1 MELPLSGTVLISVNR
16 KEKDEVAA
24 VAKLLHENNFKILAT
39 SGTYDVITAAGIPA
53 EKILKLYEGRPNIVD
68 AITNGQIDLIINSP
82 IGKDSMYDDSY
93 IRMNAINKKIPYITT
108 ITAALAA
115 AEGIDHMNK
124 RHMGE
129 IHSIQEWHK
138 MITE

>member
-1 MELPLSGTVLISVNR
+1 
-16 KEKDEVAA
+16 
-24 VAKLLHENNFKILAT
+24 
-39 SGTYDVITAAGIPA
+39 
-53 EKILKLYEGRPNIVD
+53 
-68 AITNGQIDLIINSP
+68 
-82 IGKDSMYDDSY
+82 
-93 IRMNAINKKIPYITT
+93 MNAINKKIPYITT